1 MSAISQV
8 IPNLLGGVSQQP
20 DPLKLPGQ
28 VREAKNVLLDPTFG
42 CRKRP
47 PTEFIAK
54 LASNIPKTAKWFPI
68 FRDENE
74 RYITVIYKD
83 ATTGNTVLR
92 VWEADTGEERDVTI
106 LGDAANYLAVSK
118 VESLKPLT
126 INDYTILCNSEK
138 TVSMS
143 QSAASAFLQEALV
156 VVNQVAYNTTYS
168 VDFLKDGQSTV
179 QQKVWKAAK
188 LSISPGSFEDLA
200 NGNCTLAGSQSYNQ
214 SSGSKTG
221 LGFTITTSCNPT
233 LITDKQEGST
243 YPTQLAWVGN
253 AASEVQYSGVQTWGT
268 YHFGSA
274 NNHAVGSYLYRNFTY
289 QTSAGTITVRVEI
302 RVEKTPLPDDWKPP
316 MKTPTLSNR
325 YSTNLNASIVSYT
338 SVEGTP
344 WETNIKVMDIGT
356 LPSSITQVGILEK
369 QTTST
374 PFGTSFEYVPVDKI
388 IPAGST
394 FGLVF
399 TVSTVQ
405 KAPSTPVYTYKS
417 VYSSRVTLNNGGQ
430 GWRTGDSVNVQLNGK
445 TYTVTVEE
453 EDYTFSYSSE
463 HQISYTT
470 PLDQTAGALSVS
482 TIVSTLA
489 ASINALAEYSATP
502 VGNVIYVKRDDT
514 REFNIMTRGG
524 TANNA
529 LTGIK
534 GQVNDVS
541 MLPAQCVAGV
551 VLKVRNTADAEA
563 DDYYVKFVPSSSNIP
578 GAGSW
583 EETVKPGTTTDLNNS
598 TMPHALIREANGDFT
613 VRPLSSTYDDALF
626 WSGREVGDE
635 KTNPDPSF
643 VGRKIKEVFFFMNR
657 LGFLADDAVVLS
669 QPGDYFNF
677 FVGSAIAVSDA
688 DPIDMTASATKPAIL
703 KAAIGTSK
711 GLLLFAENSQFLLA
725 TTESAFGPSTVKMT
739 EIANYA
745 YTSNIKPLET
755 GVSVMFSTEANTF
768 SKVFEMAVD
777 SIDNR
782 PLVADNTRI
791 APEYIPPD
799 LTLACSSP
807 NNSLVAFGNDSDTLW
822 IFKFFNSGNERSLA
836 GWCKWVLPA
845 PVRLFDYAHDSGY
858 IVMRNGSDYILCKLE
873 MLDDPDTSPINAFGS
888 KFVPRLD
895 NYLLK
900 SKVVT
905 QTTGDFTKVRFP
917 SGSYVAGSV
926 PNIILTV
933 DGVSTV
939 FQRPAI
945 QQDGTGY
952 YVVVP
957 NSISEKDFILGLE
970 YNMSI
975 TLPSFW
981 VTSDKRSD
989 RKNIPIVETAYLDLY
1004 YSGRYTVTVDKTGYD
1019 SVTIDLDVTP
1029 SDIYMANQAA
1039 LQETTSKA
1047 IPVFSR
1053 GDFVSIT
1060 IDAPDPLPASIT
1072 SYSWEGHYSNRG
1084 ISNIR

>member
-54 LASNIPKTAKWFPI
+54 LASDIPKSAKWFPI

-74 RYITVIYKD
+74 RYITAIYKNS
-83 ATTGNTVLR
+83 TTGNTVLR
-92 VWEADTGEERDVTI
+92 VWEADTGVERTVSI
-106 LGDAANYLAVSK
+106 LGDAAEYLTVSQ
-118 VESLKPLT
+118 VENLKPLT

-143 QSAASAFLQEALV
+143 QSTAGTFLQEALV

-168 VDFLKDGQSTV
+168 VDFLKDGQSTQ
-179 QQKVWKAAK
+179 QQKVWQASK
-188 LSISPGSFEDLA
+188 LSISPGSFEDLE
-200 NGNCTLAGSQSYNQ
+200 NGNCSFAGSQSYNL
-214 SSGSKTG
+214 SSGNKTG
-221 LGFTITTSCNPT
+221 LGFTVTTSCSPT
-233 LITDKQEGST
+233 LVTGKDEGAA
-243 YPTQLAWVGN
+243 YPTQLETIPYTEGG
-253 AASEVQYSGVQTWGT
+253 SQYGTQAWGT
-268 YHFGSA
+268 YYFGNA
-274 NNHAVGSYLYRNFTY
+274 NNYAIGSYLYRNFSYNTN
-289 QTSAGTITVRVEI
+289 AGTISVRVEV
-302 RVEKTPLPDDWKPP
+302 RVEQSESTFK
-316 MKTPTLSNR
+316 R
-325 YSTNLNASIVSYT
+325 YGSASVTGTISSYT
-338 SVEGTP
+338 TVSEIP
-344 WETNIKVMDIGT
+344 WTT
-356 LPSSITQVGILEK
+356 GIIVK
-369 QTTST
+369 DTGTTSSDLAISN
-374 PFGTSFEYVPVDKI
+374 GALL
-388 IPAGST
+388 PAGST
-394 FGLVF
+394 FGVF
-399 TVSTVQ
+399 FKVATVQ
-405 KAPSTPVYTYKS
+405 KAPSTPTYTYKS
-417 VYSSRVTLNNGGQ
+417 VYSSRVALNNGGQ
-430 GWRTGDSVNVQLNGK
+430 NWRVGDSVNVTLNGK
-445 TYTVTVEE
+445 SYRVTVEE
-453 EDYTFSYSSE
+453 EDFTFSYASE
-463 HQISYTT
+463 QQISFTT
-470 PLDQTAGALSVS
+470 PLDQSAGPLSVS
-482 TIVSTLA
+482 SIVSTLA
-489 ASINALAEYSATP
+489 ASINALDQYTATP
-502 VGNVIYVKRDDT
+502 IGNVVYLRRDDS

-541 MLPAQCVAGV
+541 LLPAQCVADV

-563 DDYYVKFVPSSSNIP
+563 DDYYVKFVPSSGNIP

-583 EETVKPGTTTDLNNS
+583 EETVKPGTNTDLNNS
-598 TMPHALIREANGDFT
+598 TMPHALIREANGQFT
-613 VRPLSSTYDDALF
+613 VRSLSSTYNDSLF
-626 WSGREVGDE
+626 WAGREVGDY

-657 LGFLADDAVVLS
+657 LGFLADDAVILS

-677 FVGSAIAVSDA
+677 FSGSAIAVSDA

-703 KAAIGTSK
+703 KSAIGTSK

-739 EIANYA
+739 EISNYA

-791 APEYIPPD
+791 APEYIPPN
-799 LTLACSSP
+799 LTFACSSP
-807 NNSLVAFGNDSDTLW
+807 NNSMVAFGNDSDTLW
-822 IFKFFNSGNERSLA
+822 VFKFFNSGNERSLA
-836 GWCKWVLPA
+836 GWCKWILPA

-858 IVMRNGSDYILCKLE
+858 LVMRNGTNYILCKLE

-905 QTTGDFTKVRFP
+905 STTGGFTKVRFP
-917 SGSYVAGSV
+917 AGSYVAGAV

-945 QQDGTGY
+945 QSDATGY
-952 YVVVP
+952 YVVVAKD
-957 NSISEKDFILGLE
+957 IADRDFILGLE

-981 VTSDKRSD
+981 VNSDKRSD

-1004 YSGRYTVTVDKTGYD
+1004 YSGRYTVTVAKTGYD
-1019 SVTIDLDVTP
+1019 AVTIDLDVTP

>member
-54 LASNIPKTAKWFPI
+54 LASDIPKTARWFPI

-74 RYITVIYKD
+74 RYITAIYKS
-83 ATTGNTVLR
+83 ATTGQTILR
-92 VWEADTGEERDVTI
+92 VWEADTGVERTVSI

-118 VESLKPLT
+118 VENLKPLT

-143 QSAASAFLQEALV
+143 QSNPSTPLQEALV
-156 VVNQVAYNTTYS
+156 VVNQVSYNTTYS
-168 VDFLKDGQSTV
+168 VDFLKDGQATT
-179 QQKVWKAAK
+179 QQKVWQASK
-188 LSISPGSFEDLA
+188 LSISPGSFEDSDS
-200 NGNCTLAGSQSYNQ
+200 GNCAFAGTQSFNQ
-214 SSGSKTG
+214 SSGGKTG
-221 LGFTITTSCNPT
+221 LGFTVTTSCSPT
-233 LITDKQEGST
+233 LVTDKQEGAA
-243 YPTQLAWVGN
+243 YPTQLEWFNPNNGPVT
-253 AASEVQYSGVQTWGT
+253 EVQYPGVQTWGT
-268 YHFGSA
+268 FHHGPADNY
-274 NNHAVGSYLYRNFTY
+274 AVGSYLYRNFTY
-289 QTSAGTITVRVEI
+289 TTSAGAITARVET
-302 RVEKTPLPDDWKPP
+302 RVEKSADPAH
-316 MKTPTLSNR
+316 NH
-325 YSTNLNASIVSYT
+325 YSTNVNATISSYT
-338 SVEGTP
+338 SVSGTP
-344 WETNIKVMDIGT
+344 WAKEIRVLDTGT
-356 LPSSITQVGILEK
+356 LASNLTH
-369 QTTST
+369 ST
-374 PFGTSFEYVPVDKI
+374 GFVT
-388 IPAGST
+388 PAGST

-399 TVSTVQ
+399 KVATVQ
-405 KAPSTPVYTYKS
+405 QAPSTPVYTYKS

-430 GWRTGDSVNVQLNGK
+430 NWRKGDSVEVTLNGK
-445 TYTVTVEE
+445 TYRITVEE
-453 EDYTFSYSSE
+453 EDFTFSYASE
-463 HQISYTT
+463 QQISFTT
-470 PLDQTAGALSVS
+470 PLDQTGGALSVS
-482 TIVSTLA
+482 SIVSTLA

-502 VGNVIYVKRDDT
+502 VGNVVYIKRDDS

-529 LTGIK
+529 LAGIK

-541 MLPAQCVAGV
+541 LLPAQCVAGV

-563 DDYYVKFVPSSSNIP
+563 DDYYVKFVPSSGNIP

-583 EETVKPGTTTDLNNS
+583 EETVKPGITTDLNNS
-598 TMPHALIREANGDFT
+598 TMPHALIREANGQFT
-613 VRPLSSTYDDALF
+613 VRPLSSTYNDSLF
-626 WSGREVGDE
+626 WAGRVVGDT

-739 EIANYA
+739 EISNYA

-799 LTLACSSP
+799 LTFACSSP
-807 NNSLVAFGNDSDTLW
+807 NNSLVAFGNDSNTLW

-836 GWCKWVLPA
+836 GWCKWILPA
-845 PVRLFDYAHDSGY
+845 PVRLFDYVHDSGY
-858 IVMRNGSDYILCKLE
+858 IVLLNGTDYTLSRLE

-895 NYLLK
+895 NYLIK
-900 SKVVT
+900 SKVT
-905 QTTGDFTKVRFP
+905 TSTTGGFTKVRFP
-917 SGSYVAGSV
+917 AGSYVAGAV

-945 QQDGTGY
+945 QSDATGY
-952 YVVVP
+952 YVVVAKD
-957 NSISEKDFILGLE
+957 IADRDFILGLE

-981 VTSDKRSD
+981 VNSDKRSD

-1004 YSGRYTVTVDKTGYD
+1004 YSGRYTVTVAKTGYD
-1019 SVTIDLDVTP
+1019 AVTIDLDVTP

>member
-54 LASNIPKTAKWFPI
+54 LASDIPKSAKWFPI

-74 RYITVIYKD
+74 RYITAIYKNP
-83 ATTGNTVLR
+83 ATGNTVLR
-92 VWEADTGEERDVTI
+92 VWEADTGVERTVSI
-106 LGDAANYLAVSK
+106 LGDAAEYLTVSK
-118 VESLKPLT
+118 VENLKPLT

-143 QSAASAFLQEALV
+143 QSSASTSLQEALV

-168 VDFLKDGQSTV
+168 VDFLKDGQSTQ
-179 QQKVWKAAK
+179 QQKVWQASK
-188 LSISPGSFEDLA
+188 LTISPGSFEVSD
-200 NGNCTLAGSQSYNQ
+200 NGNCSFAGSQTFTQAN
-214 SSGSKTG
+214 GTKTG
-221 LGFTITTSCNPT
+221 LGFTVTTSCNPT
-233 LITDKQEGST
+233 LVTDKVDGAT
-243 YPTQLAWVGN
+243 YPTQLVTIPYTQANELG
-253 AASEVQYSGVQTWGT
+253 VQYGTQVWGT
-268 YHFGSA
+268 YYFGNA
-274 NNHAVGSYLYRNFTY
+274 NNYAVGSYLYRNFTY
-289 QTSAGTITVRVEI
+289 NTSAGNISVRVEV
-302 RVEKTPLPDDWKPP
+302 RVEQSDSTF
-316 MKTPTLSNR
+316 NR
-325 YSTNLNASIVSYT
+325 YSSASVIGTISSYSTVSG
-338 SVEGTP
+338 VP
-344 WETNIKVMDIGT
+344 WTTGILIQDIGT
-356 LPSSITQVGILEK
+356 TSSDLLLSSGSL
-369 QTTST
+369 
-374 PFGTSFEYVPVDKI
+374 

-394 FGLVF
+394 FGVF
-399 TVSTVQ
+399 FNLATVQ
-405 KAPSTPVYTYKS
+405 QAPSSPTYTYKS

-430 GWRTGDSVNVQLNGK
+430 NWRVGDSVSVTLNGK
-445 TYTVTVEE
+445 TYKVTVEGE
-453 EDYTFSYSSE
+453 AFTFSYASE
-463 HQISYTT
+463 QQVSFTT
-470 PLDQTAGALSVS
+470 PIDQSAGPLSVNS
-482 TIVSTLA
+482 IVSTLA
-489 ASINALAEYSATP
+489 SSINALDQYTATP
-502 VGNVIYVKRDDT
+502 IGNVVYLKRDDS

-541 MLPAQCVAGV
+541 FLPAQCVAGV
-551 VLKVRNTADAEA
+551 VLKVQNTADAEA
-563 DDYYVKFVPSSSNIP
+563 DDYYVKFVSSSGDIP

-583 EETVKPGTTTDLNNS
+583 VETVKPGTTTDLNNS
-598 TMPHALIREANGDFT
+598 TMPHALIREANGQFT
-613 VRPLSSTYDDALF
+613 VRPLSSTYNDSLF
-626 WSGREVGDE
+626 WAGRVVGDS

-657 LGFLADDAVVLS
+657 LGFLADDAVILS

-703 KAAIGTSK
+703 KAALGTSK

-739 EIANYA
+739 EISNYA

-755 GVSVMFSTEANTF
+755 GVSIMFSTEANTF

-799 LTLACSSP
+799 LTFACSSP
-807 NNSLVAFGNDSDTLW
+807 NNSLVAFGNDSNTLW

-836 GWCKWVLPA
+836 GWCKWILPA
-845 PVRLFDYAHDSGY
+845 PVRLFDYVHDSGY
-858 IVMRNGSDYILCKLE
+858 IVLLNGTDYTLSRLE

-895 NYLLK
+895 NYLIK
-900 SKVVT
+900 SKVT
-905 QTTGDFTKVRFP
+905 TSTTGGFTKVRFP
-917 SGSYVAGSV
+917 AGSYVAGAV

-939 FQRPAI
+939 FQRPTI
-945 QQDGTGY
+945 QSDPTGY
-952 YVVVP
+952 YVVVAKD
-957 NSISEKDFILGLE
+957 IADRDFILGLE

-981 VTSDKRSD
+981 VNSDKRSD
-989 RKNIPIVETAYLDLY
+989 RRNIPIVETAYLDLY
-1004 YSGRYTVTVDKTGYD
+1004 YSGRYTVTVAKTGYD
-1019 SVTIDLDVTP
+1019 AVTIDLDVTP